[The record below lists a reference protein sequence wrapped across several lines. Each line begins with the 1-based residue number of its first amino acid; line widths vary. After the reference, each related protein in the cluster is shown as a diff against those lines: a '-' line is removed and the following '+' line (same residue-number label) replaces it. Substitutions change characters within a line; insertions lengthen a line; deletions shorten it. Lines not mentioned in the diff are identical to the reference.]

1 MADVTA
7 LENRLKQV
15 TARLEQVEKQL
26 AAAGGAAAA
35 PSSSSS
41 GVSSAA
47 GGAFVAAYDELVAST
62 IDKYVTFSSSI
73 DPIVKQQADLVK
85 QAANAQRQFLQV
97 ASQSKKP
104 GQNELAALLKG
115 TSELMEKIADLR
127 NKNRAHKMFN
137 WLSAVSEGIT
147 AFGWVAVEPTPGP
160 FVNEGRASSEF
171 YSNKILMEFK
181 TKEGGDLQRNWVGAW
196 NGYLKELFNYIK
208 QHHTTGVTWNAQGGD
223 APAGG
228 PAAPSG
234 GAPPPPPSGGP
245 PAFDAPAPSSSAP
258 VKDRGALLAEINL
271 VKERQKGGRTEG
283 LRKVTAEQKTK
294 NRPAGESSVITSV
307 GSKTAAPR
315 AAARPAITRPPKFA
329 LESNK
334 WVVEYQVGNPNIVIK
349 DTETR
354 HTVYVF
360 KCENTVIQVKG
371 KVNAITLDSC
381 KKTGLVFEN
390 AIASCEVV
398 NCQSVEIQV
407 LGSVPALA
415 VDKTDGCQIMLS
427 NECLGVEL
435 VTSKCSEMNI
445 SIPSTSG
452 GDPIEKPV
460 PEQFKTMIKN
470 GNLVTEAVQHL
481 G

>member
-223 APAGG
+223 APAVVLL
-228 PAAPSG
+228 PLLVVHLLLPLLVD
-234 GAPPPPPSGGP
+234 PLPLMHLPHL
-245 PAFDAPAPSSSAP
+245 
-258 VKDRGALLAEINL
+258 ALLPLKIEVL
-271 VKERQKGGRTEG
+271 CSQK
-283 LRKVTAEQKTK
+283 LILLKKDK
-294 NRPAGESSVITSV
+294 
-307 GSKTAAPR
+307 K
-315 AAARPAITRPPKFA
+315 
-329 LESNK
+329 
-334 WVVEYQVGNPNIVIK
+334 VVEL
-349 DTETR
+349 
-354 HTVYVF
+354 
-360 KCENTVIQVKG
+360 
-371 KVNAITLDSC
+371 KV
-381 KKTGLVFEN
+381 
-390 AIASCEVV
+390 
-398 NCQSVEIQV
+398 
-407 LGSVPALA
+407 
-415 VDKTDGCQIMLS
+415 
-427 NECLGVEL
+427 
-435 VTSKCSEMNI
+435 
-445 SIPSTSG
+445 
-452 GDPIEKPV
+452 
-460 PEQFKTMIKN
+460 
-470 GNLVTEAVQHL
+470 
-481 G
+481 